1 MPTLNL
7 DAVEIVTEST
17 GQRELDGCN
26 LARAR
31 NLATS
36 KTNFNLH
43 RLIGRV
49 LLSRCNRGGDMPK
62 CLVTL
67 KVPFWF
73 DYEYQPH
80 ERATYE
86 YPGCSEHVVV
96 NDVEIPD
103 DLKELLLSGEYADD
117 VEEQCLEDYKDNQRG
132 RF

>member
-1 MPTLNL
+1 M
-7 DAVEIVTEST
+7 
-17 GQRELDGCN
+17 
-26 LARAR
+26 ARDW

-36 KTNFNLH
+36 KQTQNCTGPGL
-43 RLIGRV
+43 
-49 LLSRCNRGGDMPK
+49 RCHLMRGPVQKGGDMPK

-67 KVPFWF
+67 DKVSFWY

-86 YPGCSEHVVV
+86 YPGCSEHVIV

-117 VEEQCLEDYKDNQRG
+117 VEEQCLEDYKDNNRG
-132 RF
+132 RY